1 MFEKFVWYAGRK
13 SRLHEMM
20 TRKFM
25 IVLGAEGRRNLLVCA
40 SPRLGRTTFR
50 NTVTENINWLCI
62 KIINTSTSK

>member
-1 MFEKFVWYAGRK
+1 M
-13 SRLHEMM
+13 SEMM

-25 IVLGAEGRRNLLVCA
+25 ITLGAEGRRNLLVYA